1 MRPGDAG
8 TVLYLALCDAPPA
21 YALLAS
27 HAAPGASD
35 CESVLR
41 TLFASPGW
49 ATSMLAEG
57 RTRLELKSGSRLF
70 CIEVDRGAEG
80 EGIAR
85 VYCAVVSEAYPT
97 RFVFSAGGAG
107 GGGGGGGG
115 GAPPRA
121 MTEFRA
127 LVARALPPTDGRAA
141 GAEARAR
148 AEAKALRA
156 ALRGALKPLAE
167 RFSALEGLDKVAA
180 VQRKLEGLRG
190 ALVDNLVR
198 ATERDSLLE
207 DLEVKTSR
215 LREGA
220 ATMERSAQ
228 GYKRRACAQYY
239 KSVLACTLLAL
250 LVLGGIA
257 AGVTKSQGLWR

>member
-1 MRPGDAG
+1 MRPDDAG
-8 TVLYLALCDAPPA
+8 AVLYLALCDAPPA

-35 CESVLR
+35 CEAVLR

-57 RTRLELKSGSRLF
+57 RTRLELKSGHRLF
-70 CIEVDRGAEG
+70 CIEVDKGAEG

-85 VYCAVVSEAYPT
+85 VYCAVVSEGYPT
-97 RFVFSAGGAG
+97 RFVFSAGGA
-107 GGGGGGGG
+107 GGG

-127 LVARALPPTDGRAA
+127 LVARALPPADGRAT

-167 RFSALEGLDKVAA
+167 RFSAVEGLDKVAA

-220 ATMERSAQ
+220 ATMERSAL
-228 GYKRRACAQYY
+228 GYKRWACARYY
-239 KSVLACTLLAL
+239 KSALACALLAL
-250 LVLGGIA
+250 LALGGAA